1 MEQQTPVRKELN
13 HKLNIKRMAVILPF
27 LLVVMAALPMK
38 AQELLPADSL
48 LQREDSLKQIKS
60 LLEIAQYQA
69 TRNTPSSIHRAQQAL
84 KMSRRGKFEPQTAR
98 SYYHLGFAHYNL
110 NHYDSANIY
119 LQKARDLSREF
130 DDQTTLALTFNR
142 IGNTCQLQGKYD
154 KALENYQRALE
165 INQQHDNR
173 QEVARSLTNIGSV
186 YRTFGKYDEAIQ
198 FHLEALSIYENTSDR
213 EGIAWASLNIARLF
227 KLSEDYTK
235 SLEYLD
241 NALEIYKDI
250 AKEEGVETGVTLCLK
265 EYSLIYSQSGEPQ
278 KALAYSK
285 QVLDRN
291 REAGNQYGIAN
302 TYFTMGKI
310 HLKQGDY
317 DKSLEYLEKA
327 LHMKQNLEDPTGIS
341 SILRVI
347 GENYMKRSNHRQ
359 ARSYFQEALH
369 YANNQNQKE
378 EIKDIYHDLYQT
390 HKQSNNHQQALKYYT
405 AYSHL
410 KDSLNNQR
418 ISELEMQYDFERR
431 QEQLRFEQKKK
442 EAIQQARL
450 KRQQLLTWAFII
462 GFVLLFA
469 LLVVIYQSYKR
480 KVRSNQQLARQKEE
494 IENQRDEIEAQ
505 RNTATKQR
513 DQIARQNRI
522 ITESIEYASRIQS
535 AVLPQEKTINRIFSD
550 YFIFFQPKNIVSG
563 DFYWINQVDSKIVIV
578 AADCTGHG
586 VPGAFMSM
594 LGVAFLNEI
603 INQNRILDPGKILYQ
618 LRNNL
623 IDALHQTVKKRGSR
637 DGMDMSLAI
646 IDTNTHELYFSGAY
660 NPMYIIR
667 DNQLIDL
674 KANRMPIGVHAVY
687 QDKPFT
693 VQKEKLYADDKLYFF
708 SDGFTDQFGGDHGNK
723 LGRKKFKE
731 ILLDFNNHPMEE
743 QKDALNRKL
752 EDWMN
757 TWSQIDDIMVLGFR
771 FLGEEQGF
779 SRN

>member
-1 MEQQTPVRKELN
+1 MIHPFIRHL
-13 HKLNIKRMAVILPF
+13 RAAILFF
-27 LLVVMAALPMK
+27 LAAGMAALPLQ

-48 LQREDSLKQIKS
+48 TQKEDSLRQIDKH
-60 LLEIAQYQA
+60 LETAQHQA
-69 TRNTPSSIHRAQQAL
+69 TRNTRSSVNHARQAL
-84 KMSRRGKFEPQTAR
+84 TMSLKGTFKPQAAR
-98 SYYHLGFAHYNL
+98 SYYHLGYAHYNL
-110 NHYDSANIY
+110 NHYDSAHTF
-119 LQKARDLSREF
+119 LRKARDLSRQTN
-130 DDQTTLALTFNR
+130 DQATLALTLNR
-142 IGNTCQLQGKYD
+142 IGNTCQLQGKFD
-154 KALENYQRALE
+154 KALENYQQALE
-165 INQQHDNR
+165 INQQIDNR
-173 QEVARSLTNIGSV
+173 EEVARSLTNIGSV
-186 YRTFGKYDEAIQ
+186 YRTFAKYDEAIR
-198 FHLEALSIYENTSDR
+198 FHLEALSIYEKTSDR
-213 EGIAWASLNIARLF
+213 EGIAWASLNISRLF
-227 KLSEDYTK
+227 KLNEDYTK
-235 SLEYLD
+235 ALEYLD
-241 NALEIYKDI
+241 SAQQIYQEI
-250 AKEEGVETGVTLCLK
+250 AREEGVETGVTLCLK
-265 EYSLIYSQSGEPQ
+265 EYSLIYSQSGKPQ
-278 KALAYSK
+278 KALEYSK

-291 REAGNQYGIAN
+291 QKAGNQYGIAN

-310 HLKQGDY
+310 HLKQHNY
-317 DKSLEYLEKA
+317 DRSLEYLEKA
-327 LHMKQNLEDPTGIS
+327 FHMKQNLEDPTGITA
-341 SILRVI
+341 ILRVI
-347 GENYMKRSNHRQ
+347 GENYMQRSSHQQ

-369 YANNQNQKE
+369 YARNQNQKE
-378 EIKDIYHDLYQT
+378 EIKDIFHDLYQT
-390 HKQSNNHQQALKYYT
+390 HKQSNNPEEALHYYT
-405 AYSHL
+405 AYSRL

-418 ISELEMQYDFERR
+418 ISELEMQYDFERK

-469 LLVVIYQSYKR
+469 LLVVIYKSYKR
-480 KVRSNQQLARQKEE
+480 KVRSNRLLARQKDE

-535 AVLPQEKTINRIFSD
+535 AVLPQEKTIDRIFSD
-550 YFIFFQPKNIVSG
+550 YFIFFRPKNIVSG
-563 DFYWINQVDSKIVIV
+563 DFYWINHVDSKIVIV

-603 INQNRILDPGKILYQ
+603 INQNKILDPGKILYM
-618 LRNNL
+618 LRTNL
-623 IDALHQTVKKRGSR
+623 IDALHQTIKKRGSR

-646 IDTNTHELYFSGAY
+646 IDTHTHELHFSGAY

-693 VQKEKLYADDKLYFF
+693 VQKEKLYKNDKLYFF

-731 ILLDFNNHPMEE
+731 ILLDFNDHPMEE
-743 QKDALNRKL
+743 QKEALNRRL

-771 FLGEEQGF
+771 FLGEENGF
-779 SRN
+779 SSN

>member
-1 MEQQTPVRKELN
+1 LIHPFIRHL
-13 HKLNIKRMAVILPF
+13 RAAILFF
-27 LLVVMAALPMK
+27 LAAGMAALPLQ

-48 LQREDSLKQIKS
+48 TQKEDSLRQIDKH
-60 LLEIAQYQA
+60 LETAQHQA
-69 TRNTPSSIHRAQQAL
+69 TRNTRSSVNHARQAL
-84 KMSRRGKFEPQTAR
+84 TMSLKGTFKPQAAR
-98 SYYHLGFAHYNL
+98 SYYHLGYAHYNL
-110 NHYDSANIY
+110 NHYDSAHTF
-119 LQKARDLSREF
+119 LRKARDLSRQTN
-130 DDQTTLALTFNR
+130 DQATLALTLNR
-142 IGNTCQLQGKYD
+142 IGNTCQLQGKFD
-154 KALENYQRALE
+154 KALENYQQALE
-165 INQQHDNR
+165 INQQIDNR
-173 QEVARSLTNIGSV
+173 EEVARSLTNIGSV
-186 YRTFGKYDEAIQ
+186 YRTFAKYDEAIR
-198 FHLEALSIYENTSDR
+198 FHLEALSIYEKTSDR
-213 EGIAWASLNIARLF
+213 EGIAWASLNISRLF
-227 KLSEDYTK
+227 KLNEDYTK
-235 SLEYLD
+235 ALEYLD
-241 NALEIYKDI
+241 SAQQIYQEI
-250 AKEEGVETGVTLCLK
+250 AREEGVETGVTLCLK
-265 EYSLIYSQSGEPQ
+265 EYSLIYSQSGKPQ
-278 KALAYSK
+278 KALEYSK

-291 REAGNQYGIAN
+291 QKAGNQYGIAN

-310 HLKQGDY
+310 HLKQHNY
-317 DKSLEYLEKA
+317 DRSLEYLEKA
-327 LHMKQNLEDPTGIS
+327 FHMKQNLEDPTGITA
-341 SILRVI
+341 ILRVI
-347 GENYMKRSNHRQ
+347 GENYMQRSSHQQ

-369 YANNQNQKE
+369 YARNQNQKE
-378 EIKDIYHDLYQT
+378 EIKDIFHDLYQT
-390 HKQSNNHQQALKYYT
+390 HKQSNNPEEALHYYT
-405 AYSHL
+405 AYSRL

-418 ISELEMQYDFERR
+418 ISELEMQYDFERK

-469 LLVVIYQSYKR
+469 LLVVIYKSYKR
-480 KVRSNQQLARQKEE
+480 KVRSNRLLARQKDE

-535 AVLPQEKTINRIFSD
+535 AVLPQEKTIDRIFSD
-550 YFIFFQPKNIVSG
+550 YFIFFRPKNIVSG
-563 DFYWINQVDSKIVIV
+563 DFYWINHVDSKIVIV

-603 INQNRILDPGKILYQ
+603 INQNKILDPGKILYM
-618 LRNNL
+618 LRTNL
-623 IDALHQTVKKRGSR
+623 IDALHQTIKKRGSR

-646 IDTNTHELYFSGAY
+646 IDTHTHELHFSGAY

-693 VQKEKLYADDKLYFF
+693 VQKEKLYKNDKLYFF

-731 ILLDFNNHPMEE
+731 ILLDFNDHPMEE
-743 QKDALNRKL
+743 QKEALNRRL

-771 FLGEEQGF
+771 FLGEENGF
-779 SRN
+779 SSN